1 MNTLPEIEAV
11 VAHLSAEQLAELEQF
26 VRRTRLEK
34 GRCTGPSA
42 LDLAPLDL
50 GQMLQP
56 IGDREEWYDEMLLE
70 GQG

>member
-11 VAHLSAEQLAELEQF
+11 VVHFSPEQLAELEQF

-34 GRCTGPSA
+34 VQCRGPSA
-42 LDLAPLDL
+42 LDLGPLDL

-56 IGDREEWYDEMLLE
+56 IGDRKEWYDEMLE

>member
-11 VAHLSAEQLAELEQF
+11 VVHFSPEQLAELEEF

-34 GRCTGPSA
+34 VQCTGPSA

-56 IGDREEWYDEMLLE
+56 IGDREEWYDEVLK
-70 GQG
+70 GQE